1 MNVVRIRML
10 ATREGRLK
18 GTIHE
23 VPEDVAKRHFAMA
36 EAVADKPGPEDAR
49 SRGHADAETATE
61 KTPVAKKK
69 KTKKKAKSKK

>member
-1 MNVVRIRML
+1 MNLVRIKML

-36 EAVADKPGPEDAR
+36 EAVATKKAPEDAR
-49 SRGHADAETATE
+49 SREHADAETATA

-69 KTKKKAKSKK
+69 KAKKKAKKK